1 MTRSCLIYV
10 GKTRPVL
17 TKPSHK
23 NARSEVA
30 SCIGRPSTIHGKSS
44 QAGPAPRLA
53 GRGWKRT
60 RLN

>member
-23 NARSEVA
+23 NALSEVT
-30 SCIGRPSTIHGKSS
+30 SCTGCLSAIHGRPSQPG
-44 QAGPAPRLA
+44 QA
-53 GRGWKRT
+53 GRGWI
-60 RLN
+60 